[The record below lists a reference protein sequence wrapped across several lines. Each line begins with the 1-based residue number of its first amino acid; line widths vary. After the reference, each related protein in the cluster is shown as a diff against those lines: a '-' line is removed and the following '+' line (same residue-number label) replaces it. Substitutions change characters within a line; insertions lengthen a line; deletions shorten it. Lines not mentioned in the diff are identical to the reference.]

1 MNTVLNVGLD
11 AEFVGDPAASSEAF
25 PTVDKDQVIAGIT
38 RTPRHPSSV
47 SIPGRRRPWKQCD
60 GGGREPLSAGQPTRC
75 PAGWRAQR
83 EAGPGSPI
91 GAVTV
96 PPWQEGAGASVLP
109 RSYQD
114 LVVSVTPVSGQAV
127 PDSKRHLSRTD
138 RG

>member
-60 GGGREPLSAGQPTRC
+60 GGGREPLSAGQPTRFSGR
-75 PAGWRAQR
+75 PPTGFPER
-83 EAGPGSPI
+83 EPG
-91 GAVTV
+91 TV
-96 PPWQEGAGASVLP
+96 RRVGRCKDQI
-109 RSYQD
+109 
-114 LVVSVTPVSGQAV
+114 
-127 PDSKRHLSRTD
+127 
-138 RG
+138 